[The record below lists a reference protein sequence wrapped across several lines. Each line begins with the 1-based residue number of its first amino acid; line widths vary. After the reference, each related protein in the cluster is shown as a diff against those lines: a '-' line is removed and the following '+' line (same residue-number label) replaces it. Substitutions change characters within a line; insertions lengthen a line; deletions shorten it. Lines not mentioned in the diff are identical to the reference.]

1 MTEEQTSLKDKIA
14 QAEAAAKSG
23 LLADYTPAVSANSK
37 EPQQQSPTS
46 WGSAMRR

>member
-1 MTEEQTSLKDKIA
+1 MTQEQNSLTDKIA
-14 QAEAAAKSG
+14 QAETAAKSG
-23 LLADYTPAVSANSK
+23 LLDDYTPAITANSR